1 MKHPRQ
7 PSLEPISA
15 AVFIMISL
23 HAVAILGI
31 CYWWS
36 SRNVSEATPRLVWMS
51 PQDFKSHVA
60 EPTKQVAT
68 APPSPARAS
77 RPSAPPTKA
86 APKKAEDASIQKA
99 TLVAAPPQQ
108 HQMEPVPNP
117 GGAPL
122 FAPSSPAT
130 KPPANRSITLRRVP
144 DKPAAYSPYGTPA
157 PPMTSPTLLDVA
169 RLNAMRPAP
178 VMPPPL
184 GTAPPPPVEDD
195 AALDA
200 VDEAVN
206 AAFLT
211 AWTAPP
217 IEAVPAEQREARL
230 TISINKEG
238 SVVKSQMSKFSGSH
252 ALDESII
259 EAAAKVKKI
268 SAALPANFQKS
279 SYALEL
285 NFLLLP

>member
-1 MKHPRQ
+1 MKHPRP

-23 HAVAILGI
+23 HAMAILGVW
-31 CYWWS
+31 YWWHNRHQS
-36 SRNVSEATPRLVWMS
+36 ASTQQLVWMS
-51 PQDFKSHVA
+51 PRDFKVS
-60 EPTKQVAT
+60 PTKPPKDTAAAPTPPVRPA
-68 APPSPARAS
+68 APPKSEP
-77 RPSAPPTKA
+77 
-86 APKKAEDASIQKA
+86 PKKAENASIQKA

-117 GGAPL
+117 GGTPL
-122 FAPSSPAT
+122 FAPSTSAA

-144 DKPAAYSPYGTPA
+144 DQPATHVAYGTPA

-184 GTAPPPPVEDD
+184 GAVPPPIEED
-195 AALDA
+195 ASLDA
-200 VDEAVN
+200 VDEAIN
-206 AAFLT
+206 AAFLA

-217 IEAVPAEQREARL
+217 LDAVPASQREARL
-230 TISINKEG
+230 TVSINHEG
-238 SVVKSQMSKFSGSH
+238 VVIRSQMSKFSGSH

-268 SAALPANFQKS
+268 TAAPSANFKKS
-279 SYALEL
+279 SYNLEL